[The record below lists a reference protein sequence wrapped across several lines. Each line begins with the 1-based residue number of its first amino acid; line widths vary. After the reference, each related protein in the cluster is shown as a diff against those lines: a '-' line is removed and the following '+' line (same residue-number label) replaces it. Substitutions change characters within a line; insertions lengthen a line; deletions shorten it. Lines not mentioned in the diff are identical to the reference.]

1 MPWLQS
7 LSVRGLRVLSALE
20 LDLGPGLNAFV
31 GENGVGKTSILE
43 ALSLLSRGRSF
54 RGGNADVWIQRGLD
68 RLQIGASIQLTGRLH
83 RLGLERRRQGCSAR
97 VDGEAVNGLAAL
109 ARWCPVLIFE
119 PETHELISG
128 ASEHRRS
135 LLHWLMFHV
144 EPVFGERW
152 KDYQRALQQRN
163 AALRGGCSDAEL
175 DGWDDILARC
185 GDGVSALESAWMPR
199 IRAAWLSAASE
210 LLPHLGDCAFEFDR
224 GWEAEELRLAL
235 RHQRGR
241 DRALGYTTQ
250 GPHRSDWMLSY
261 ARAPRR
267 ESLSRGQ
274 QKLAC
279 IACLVGAG
287 ALYADHHGEPPI
299 FAIDDLFSELDQSH
313 QRRVLECLQAAG
325 VQLWVS
331 GVETSAA
338 LACWTGERRMF
349 HVEQGGRVTQLI

>member
-1 MPWLQS
+1 MPRLNS
-7 LSVRGLRVLSALE
+7 LSVRGLRVLST
-20 LDLGPGLNAFV
+20 LDLDPGPGLNVFI

-54 RGGNADVWIQRGLD
+54 RGGSAEVWIQRGAD
-68 RLQIGASIQLTGRLH
+68 RLQIGASIELAGRVH
-83 RLGLERRRQGCSAR
+83 RLGLERRRQGFSAR
-97 VDGEAVNGLAAL
+97 VDGEPAGGLAAL

-128 ASEHRRS
+128 AAEHRRA

-163 AALRGGCSDAEL
+163 AALRADCGDDEL
-175 DGWDDILARC
+175 EGWDEVVARC
-185 GDGVSALESAWMPR
+185 GEAVSALEAAWMPR
-199 IRAAWLSAASE
+199 VRAAWLTAAGE
-210 LLPHLGDCAFEFDR
+210 LLPHLGEASFAFDA
-224 GWEAEELRLAL
+224 GWEGERLLGAL
-235 RHQRGR
+235 RSQRGR

-279 IACLVGAG
+279 IACLAGAA
-287 ALYADHHGEPPI
+287 ALYAEHHGEPPI

-313 QRRVLECLQAAG
+313 QRRVLQSLQQAA

-338 LACWTGERRMF
+338 LDIWSAERRLF
-349 HVEQGGRVTQLI
+349 HVEPGGRVTQLL

>member
-7 LSVRGLRVLSALE
+7 LSIRGLRVLSALE
-20 LDLGPGLNAFV
+20 LDLGPGLNVFV

-54 RGGNADVWIQRGLD
+54 RGGTADAWIQHGTE
-68 RLQIGASIQLTGRLH
+68 RLQIGASLCVGQQLR
-83 RLGLERRRQGCSAR
+83 RLGLERRRQGLSVR
-97 VDGEAVNGLAAL
+97 IDGEAGGGLAAL

-119 PETHELISG
+119 PEAHELISG
-128 ASEHRRS
+128 ASEHRRG

-152 KDYQRALQQRN
+152 KHYQRALQQRN
-163 AALRGGCSDAEL
+163 AALRAECGDAEL
-175 DGWDDILARC
+175 EGWDQAVAQC
-185 GDGVSALESAWMPR
+185 GTAVTAIEIDWSPR
-199 IRAAWLSAASE
+199 VRASVLSAAAA
-210 LLPHLGDCAFEFDR
+210 LLPHLGDAEFAFDP
-224 GWEAEELRLAL
+224 GWDGDHLLAAL
-235 RHQRGR
+235 RAQRGR
-241 DRALGYTTQ
+241 DRALGYTTI
-250 GPHRSDWMLSY
+250 GPHRSDWSLAF

-279 IACLVGAG
+279 IGCLLGA
-287 ALYADHHGEPPI
+287 ATLYAEHHGEPPI
-299 FAIDDLFSELDQSH
+299 FVIDDLFSELDQSH
-313 QRRVLECLQAAG
+313 QRRVLQALMEAG

-331 GVETSAA
+331 GVEATPALSA
-338 LACWTGERRMF
+338 WTGDRRMF

>member
-7 LSVRGLRVLSALE
+7 LSVRGLRVLGALE

-54 RGGNADVWIQRGLD
+54 RGGTAETWIQHGAE
-68 RLQIGASIQLTGRLH
+68 RLQIGASVQQGDRLR
-83 RLGLERRRQGCSAR
+83 RLGLERRRQGLTVR
-97 VDGEAVNGLAAL
+97 VDGETAGGLAAL

-128 ASEHRRS
+128 ASEHRRG

-152 KDYQRALQQRN
+152 KQYQRALQQRN
-163 AALRGGCSDAEL
+163 AALRADCSDAEL
-175 DGWDDILARC
+175 DGWDQMLAQC
-185 GDGVSALESAWMPR
+185 GEAVTAIESDWNPR
-199 IRAAWLSAASE
+199 VRSSVLSAAAE
-210 LLPHLGDCAFEFDR
+210 LLPHLGAANFSFDP
-224 GWEAEELRLAL
+224 GWDGSSLLAAL
-235 RHQRGR
+235 RSQRPR
-241 DRALGYTTQ
+241 DRALGYATI
-250 GPHRSDWMLSY
+250 GPHRSDWSLSF

-279 IACLVGAG
+279 IGCLLGA
-287 ALYADHHGEPPI
+287 ALRYAEHHGEPPI
-299 FAIDDLFSELDQSH
+299 FVIDDLFSELDQSH
-313 QRRVLECLQAAG
+313 QRRVLQTLMATG

-331 GVETSAA
+331 GVESTPA
-338 LACWTGERRMF
+338 LSTWTMDRRMF
-349 HVEQGGRVTQLI
+349 HVEPGGRVTQLL